1 MFAFNQVKDG
11 EPCGEGVSRKILGR
25 GGNMMMVEVTFQKE
39 AVGLPHHHIHEQVCY
54 IAKGSFE
61 FVVEGERQL
70 VRQGD
75 SIYIPSNA
83 EHSCHALEESIIVD
97 VFTPQ
102 REDFLG
108 KEDHTFCV

>member
-25 GGNMMMVEVTFQKE
+25 GGNMMMVEVTFQND
-39 AVGLPHHHIHEQVCY
+39 AVGLPHQHIHEQVCY
-54 IAKGSFE
+54 IAKGRFE
-61 FVVEGERQL
+61 FVVEGERRL

-83 EHSCHALEESIIVD
+83 EHSCHALEDSIIVD
-97 VFTPQ
+97 IFTPQ

-108 KEDHTFCV
+108 VEDHR

>member
-1 MFAFNQVKDG
+1 MFVFNRETEG

-25 GGNMMMVEVTFQKE
+25 GGNMMMVEVTFKKD
-39 AVGLPHHHIHEQVCY
+39 AVGSPHKHIHEQVSY
-54 IAKGSFE
+54 IAGGSFE
-61 FVVEGERQL
+61 FIVEGEKQV

-83 EHSCHALEESIIVD
+83 GHGCRALEDSVIVD

-102 REDFLG
+102 REDFL
-108 KEDHTFCV
+108 